1 MLKDRVKE
9 LIDRYEEGEENLT
22 PSDVQE
28 ELENILTDEPYDS
41 ANLKLEMDLQ
51 DALRDYII
59 AQHDAERGG
68 GRIPDGGDEFIAAVE
83 RIIGYND

>member
-9 LIDRYEEGEENLT
+9 LIDRYEESEENLT

-28 ELENILTDEPYDS
+28 ELEKILTDEPYDS

-51 DALRDYII
+51 DALHDYII